1 MNKFEPFQDVS
12 PTDHLKDEIKQILG
26 KANDA
31 LIMGDTVFTVQGNEK
46 GIVKDVKDRID
57 ALETEKKEL
66 EQEIDKQH
74 QRIQTSNRDF
84 SDVKDTLPE
93 TQPERFLYFIEDYTL
108 AILSMAY
115 LIFVI
120 AIITFQTYLSPDVWW
135 KSLLESLVG
144 CSVLTVFLFM
154 LLYYLC

>member
-1 MNKFEPFQDVS
+1 MNRHEPFEDVS
-12 PTDHLKDEIKQILG
+12 PAEQLKDDIKQILG

-31 LIMGDTVFTVQGNEK
+31 LMVGDSAFLVKDNEK
-46 GIVKDVKDRID
+46 GIVKDVKERID

-66 EQEIDKQH
+66 EKEIDKQH
-74 QRIQTSNRDF
+74 QLIQTSNRDF

-108 AILSMAY
+108 SILAMAY
-115 LIFVI
+115 LIMVVA
-120 AIITFQTYLSPDVWW
+120 AISFHTYLSSDTWTA
-135 KSLLESLVG
+135 LLESLVG
-144 CSVLTVFLFM
+144 CGVLTIFLFM

>member
-1 MNKFEPFQDVS
+1 MNRHEPFEDVS
-12 PTDHLKDEIKQILG
+12 PAEKLKDDIKQILG

-31 LIMGDTVFTVQGNEK
+31 LMMGDSAFLVMDNEK
-46 GIVKDVKDRID
+46 GIVKDVKERID

-66 EQEIDKQH
+66 EKEIDKQH
-74 QRIQTSNRDF
+74 QLIQTSNRDF

-108 AILSMAY
+108 SILAMAY
-115 LIFVI
+115 LIMVVAASSFH
-120 AIITFQTYLSPDVWW
+120 TYLSLDTWAAI
-135 KSLLESLVG
+135 LESLVG
-144 CSVLTVFLFM
+144 FGILTIFLFM

>member
-1 MNKFEPFQDVS
+1 MNRHEPFEDVS
-12 PTDHLKDEIKQILG
+12 PAEKLKDDIKQILG

-31 LIMGDTVFTVQGNEK
+31 LMMGDSAFLVMDNEK
-46 GIVKDVKDRID
+46 GIVKDVKERID

-66 EQEIDKQH
+66 EKEIDKQH
-74 QRIQTSNRDF
+74 QLIQTSNRDF

-108 AILSMAY
+108 SILAMAY
-115 LIFVI
+115 LIMVVAATSFH
-120 AIITFQTYLSPDVWW
+120 TYLSLDTWTA
-135 KSLLESLVG
+135 LLESLVA
-144 CSVLTVFLFM
+144 CSVLTIFLFM

>member
-1 MNKFEPFQDVS
+1 MNRYEPFEDVS
-12 PTDHLKDEIKQILG
+12 PAEKLKDDIKQILG

-31 LIMGDTVFTVQGNEK
+31 LMVGDSAFLVMDNEK
-46 GIVKDVKDRID
+46 GIVKDVKERID

-66 EQEIDKQH
+66 EKEIDKQH
-74 QRIQTSNRDF
+74 QLIQTSNRDF

-108 AILSMAY
+108 SILAMAY
-115 LIFVI
+115 LIMVVAASSFH
-120 AIITFQTYLSPDVWW
+120 TYLSLDTWAAI
-135 KSLLESLVG
+135 LESLVG
-144 CSVLTVFLFM
+144 FGILTIFLFM

>member
-1 MNKFEPFQDVS
+1 MNRHEPFEDVS
-12 PTDHLKDEIKQILG
+12 PAEKLKDDIKQILG

-31 LIMGDTVFTVQGNEK
+31 LMVGDSAFLVKDNEK
-46 GIVKDVKDRID
+46 GIVKDVKERID

-66 EQEIDKQH
+66 EKEIDKQH
-74 QRIQTSNRDF
+74 QLIQTSNRDF

-108 AILSMAY
+108 SILAMAY
-115 LIFVI
+115 LIMVVAASSFH
-120 AIITFQTYLSPDVWW
+120 TYLSLDTWAAI
-135 KSLLESLVG
+135 LESLVG
-144 CSVLTVFLFM
+144 FGILTIFLFM

>member
-1 MNKFEPFQDVS
+1 MNRHEPFEDVS
-12 PTDHLKDEIKQILG
+12 PAEKLKDDIKQILG

-31 LIMGDTVFTVQGNEK
+31 LMVGDSAFLVMDNEK
-46 GIVKDVKDRID
+46 GIVKDVKERID

-66 EQEIDKQH
+66 EKEIDKQH
-74 QRIQTSNRDF
+74 QLIQTSNRDF

-108 AILSMAY
+108 SILAMAY
-115 LIFVI
+115 LIMVVAASSFH
-120 AIITFQTYLSPDVWW
+120 TYLSLDTWAAI
-135 KSLLESLVG
+135 LESLVACG
-144 CSVLTVFLFM
+144 VLTIFLFM

>member
-1 MNKFEPFQDVS
+1 MNRHEPFEDVS
-12 PTDHLKDEIKQILG
+12 PAEKLKDDIKQILG

-31 LIMGDTVFTVQGNEK
+31 LMVGDSAFLVKDNEK
-46 GIVKDVKDRID
+46 GIVKDVKERID

-74 QRIQTSNRDF
+74 QLIQTSNRDF

-108 AILSMAY
+108 SILAMAY
-115 LIFVI
+115 LIMVVAASSFH
-120 AIITFQTYLSPDVWW
+120 TYLSLDTWAAI
-135 KSLLESLVG
+135 LESLVG
-144 CSVLTVFLFM
+144 FAILTIFLFM